1 MISSRAMKP
10 PNTNNH
16 YTGQKIMKEYVNN
29 IPEAHLIDAK
39 NPLVNE
45 WHP

>member
-1 MISSRAMKP
+1 VDIP
-10 PNTNNH
+10 LVV
-16 YTGQKIMKEYVNN
+16 YTKLERINGHKIMKEYVNN